1 MCQRLEHLQCIHDKY
16 MYLIFKIVHVM
27 STVQMVV
34 MVARI
39 RFVSAVRIRRLRMKI
54 IYNNV
59 RRKEVLILANA
70 SLIAITI
77 NRVNNRVSICSKFDI
92 TSVLVR

>member
-1 MCQRLEHLQCIHDKY
+1 
-16 MYLIFKIVHVM
+16 M

-39 RFVSAVRIRRLRMKI
+39 RFVSAVRIHLLRMKI
-54 IYNNV
+54 IYNNA
-59 RRKEVLILANA
+59 RRKNVLILGNA
-70 SLIAITI
+70 SLIAMTI
-77 NRVNNRVSICSKFDI
+77 NRVSNHVSIFSKFDM